1 MNKIYKG
8 LISFGII
15 SVVSAGTLYS
25 QPYILDE
32 NGNGSSVSPLLSFAL
47 PFEVAPDPTGGIAN
61 SPVLI
66 YSLEESVVSGDLALM
81 ESDGS
86 TVAALLRFFTP
97 AGQTSSDV
105 IFYSQANGTLAG
117 TGIPYSATPTLIR
130 ETSPKTGWFPG
141 PNQPG
146 RSTQYALPVGDI
158 FEYYVVTGVP
168 EPLSRAL
175 LLVAAGVW
183 LSSWGCRGRGFSAR
197 KCVWG

>member
-1 MNKIYKG
+1 MNKVYKG
-8 LISFGII
+8 IISFGFIA
-15 SVVSAGTLYS
+15 VVSVSTLYS

-32 NGNGSSVSPLLSFAL
+32 NGNGRSVSTLVPFAL

-66 YSLEESVVSGDLALM
+66 YSLEEPVVSGDLALM

-105 IFYSQANGTLAG
+105 IFYSPANGTLAG
-117 TGIPYSATPTLIR
+117 TGIPYPATPTLIG
-130 ETSPKTGWFPG
+130 ETSPETGWFPG

-146 RSTQYALPVGDI
+146 RSTEFALPVGDI
-158 FEYYVVTGVP
+158 FEYHIITGVS
-168 EPLSRAL
+168 EPTERAL

-183 LSSWGCRGRGFSAR
+183 LTAWGCRGRGFSAR
-197 KCVWG
+197 R